1 MMTKT
6 GQLPILLMGPMV
18 RRAEQAGVCIQ
29 FATSKP
35 ANCRIDLINN
45 ESYSEQQ
52 SIALGEHLFLHFV
65 VIKPIN
71 EQFPLDT
78 QLPYALFIDGKS
90 IDLSHWCFEN
100 QPTPAFIIPNKLTDI
115 LHGSCRNAHHPAK
128 DSLVSASK
136 WQNTQRSK
144 NEQGAQLLLLSGDQ
158 VYADDVAGPML
169 LVIYQLID
177 KLGIYKEQPLEL
189 ALPSDINEQLYNRH
203 HFLPKTPWQNR
214 SKLGVGYWLK
224 KDEPHFSSVKA
235 YNHLIYFEEYIAL
248 YLLNFSAAAWA
259 CVDLEKTQY
268 TGENN
273 KNQTIFNA
281 EKTALIDYAEGLSEV
296 ERLFANVSTLMMF
309 DDHDVTDDW
318 NLTAG
323 WEQAISQNKSS
334 KRIVSNGLASY
345 WLFQGIGND
354 ALTKTS
360 ALIQPFKDSLVD
372 EDVWQFKAFDKSLH
386 EFNYWHYELTTTPKV
401 VVLDTRTH
409 RWRNES
415 NFNEPSGLLDWAR
428 LTDLEESLLSHEQ
441 VIIVSPAPVF
451 GVKSIEAIQAM
462 FNICGQPLMVDVENW
477 MAHEGSAKKLLDT
490 FRRTDTPNETLILS
504 GDVHYSF
511 CFSVQKR
518 FGDHPNR
525 IWQLTA
531 SGIKN
536 EFPRKLIN
544 VLDKLD
550 SILYGPKS
558 PLNFFTKRWH
568 MEVDKHQTI
577 DEGQKYL
584 VSDSAISLITLEQ
597 GNLSRYQL
605 IHGDGHLTEF
615 DLEHN

>member
-1 MMTKT
+1 MITNT
-6 GQLPILLMGPMV
+6 ANLPILLMGPMV
-18 RRAEQAGVCIQ
+18 RRAEQTGVCIQ
-29 FATSKP
+29 FATSKS
-35 ANCRIDLINN
+35 ANCQINLLN
-45 ESYSEQQ
+45 VECYSDQHTV
-52 SIALGEHLFLHFV
+52 SLGEHLYLHFV
-65 VIKPIN
+65 IIKPIDN
-71 EQFPLDT
+71 KLPLDS
-78 QLPYALFIDGKS
+78 LLNYELVIDDTV
-90 IDLSHWCFEN
+90 IDLSPWCYSS
-100 QPTPAFIIPNKLTDI
+100 QTTPAFVIPDKLSDI

-128 DSLVSASK
+128 DSLVSASH
-136 WQNTQRSK
+136 WQNTQRANN
-144 NEQGAQLLLLSGDQ
+144 NEGAQLLLLSGDQ

-169 LVIYQLID
+169 LAIHQLV
-177 KLGIYKEQPLEL
+177 KQLGIYKEQPLAIEL
-189 ALPSDINEQLYNRH
+189 PDDIKEQLYNRH
-203 HFLPKTPWQNR
+203 LYLPKTPWQKR
-214 SKLGVGYWLK
+214 SKLGIGYWLK

-235 YNHLIYFEEYIAL
+235 YNHLIHFEEYIAL
-248 YLLNFSAAAWA
+248 YLLNFSAAAWQ
-259 CVDLEKTQY
+259 CVDIQNTTYSGQ
-268 TGENN
+268 N
-273 KNQTIFNA
+273 KQNKTIFDA
-281 EKTALIDYAEGLSEV
+281 EKTALIDYAKGLSEV

-323 WEQAISQNKSS
+323 WEQAINENPSS
-334 KRIVSNGLASY
+334 KRIINNGLISY
-345 WLFQGIGND
+345 WLFQGMGND
-354 ALTKTS
+354 ALNKTGE
-360 ALIQPFKDSLVD
+360 LLTPFKQSRTANNL
-372 EDVWQFKAFDKSLH
+372 WQFKAFDKPLNDFS
-386 EFNYWHYELTTTPKV
+386 FWHYELTTTPKV

-409 RWRNES
+409 RWRNEQ
-415 NFNEPSGLLDWAR
+415 NFNEPSGLLDWER
-428 LTDLEESLLSHEQ
+428 LTELEESLLSHDQ

-518 FGDHPNR
+518 FGNHPNR

-568 MEVDKHQTI
+568 MEVDKHQTKG
-577 DEGQKYL
+577 EGQKYL

-597 GNLSRYQL
+597 GNLARYQL
-605 IHGDGHLTEF
+605 IHGSGELTEF
-615 DLEHN
+615 DLVEN

>member
-1 MMTKT
+1 MITHT
-6 GQLPILLMGPMV
+6 ANLPILLMGPMV
-18 RRAEQAGVCIQ
+18 RRAEQTGVCIQ

-35 ANCRIDLINN
+35 ANCQINLLN
-45 ESYSEQQ
+45 VECYSDQYTV
-52 SIALGEHLFLHFV
+52 SLGEHLYLHFV
-65 VIKPIN
+65 IIKPIDN
-71 EQFPLDT
+71 KLPLDS
-78 QLPYALFIDGKS
+78 LLSYELVIDDTA
-90 IDLSHWCFEN
+90 IDLSPWCYNN
-100 QPTPAFIIPNKLTDI
+100 QTTPAFVIPDKLSDI

-128 DSLVSASK
+128 DSLVSASH
-136 WQNTQRSK
+136 WQNTQRG
-144 NEQGAQLLLLSGDQ
+144 NNTQGAQLLLLSGDQ

-169 LVIYQLID
+169 LAIHQLI
-177 KLGIYKEQPLEL
+177 KALGIYKEQPLAIEL
-189 ALPSDINEQLYNRH
+189 PDDINEQLYNRH
-203 HFLPKTPWQNR
+203 LFLPKTPWQKR

-235 YNHLIYFEEYIAL
+235 YNHLIHFEEYIAL
-248 YLLNFSAAAWA
+248 YLLNFSAAAWQ
-259 CVDLEKTQY
+259 CVDIQNTTYLGQSEQ
-268 TGENN
+268 N
-273 KNQTIFNA
+273 KTIFNA
-281 EKTALIDYAEGLSEV
+281 EKTALIDYAKGLSEV

-323 WEQAISQNKSS
+323 WEQAINENPSS
-334 KRIVSNGLASY
+334 KRIINNGLISY
-345 WLFQGIGND
+345 WLFQGMGND
-354 ALTKTS
+354 ALNKTGE
-360 ALIQPFKDSLVD
+360 LLTPFKQSRTANNL
-372 EDVWQFKAFDKSLH
+372 WQFKVFDKPLNDFS
-386 EFNYWHYELTTTPKV
+386 FWHYELTTTPKV

-409 RWRNES
+409 RWRNEQ
-415 NFNEPSGLLDWAR
+415 NFNEPSGLLDWER
-428 LTDLEESLLSHEQ
+428 LTELEESLLSHDQ

-544 VLDKLD
+544 ILDKLD

-577 DEGQKYL
+577 GEGQKYL

-597 GNLSRYQL
+597 GNLARYQL

-615 DLEHN
+615 DLEEQ

>member
-1 MMTKT
+1 MITHT
-6 GQLPILLMGPMV
+6 ANLPILLMGPMV

-35 ANCRIDLINN
+35 ANCQINLLN
-45 ESYSEQQ
+45 VECYSDQHTV
-52 SIALGEHLFLHFV
+52 SLGEHLYLHFV
-65 VIKPIN
+65 IIKPIDN
-71 EQFPLDT
+71 KLPLDS
-78 QLPYALFIDGKS
+78 LLSYELVIDDTA
-90 IDLSHWCFEN
+90 IDLSPWCYSN
-100 QPTPAFIIPNKLTDI
+100 QTTPAFVIPNKLSDI

-128 DSLVSASK
+128 DSLVPASH
-136 WQNTQRSK
+136 WQNTQRG
-144 NEQGAQLLLLSGDQ
+144 NNNQGAQLLLLSGDQ

-169 LVIYQLID
+169 LAIHQLI
-177 KLGIYKEQPLEL
+177 KALGIYKEQPLAIEL
-189 ALPSDINEQLYNRH
+189 PGDINEQLYNRH
-203 HFLPKTPWQNR
+203 LFLPKTPWQKR

-235 YNHLIYFEEYIAL
+235 YNHLIHFEEYIAL
-248 YLLNFSAAAWA
+248 YLLNFSAAAWQ
-259 CVDLEKTQY
+259 CVDIQNTTYSGQ
-268 TGENN
+268 N
-273 KNQTIFNA
+273 KQNKTIFDA
-281 EKTALIDYAEGLSEV
+281 EKTALIDYAKGLSEV
-296 ERLFANVSTLMMF
+296 ERLFVNVSTLMMF

-323 WEQAISQNKSS
+323 WEQAINETPSS
-334 KRIVSNGLASY
+334 KRIINNGLISY
-345 WLFQGIGND
+345 WLFQGMGND
-354 ALTKTS
+354 ALNKTGE
-360 ALIQPFKDSLVD
+360 LLTPFKQSRTANNL
-372 EDVWQFKAFDKSLH
+372 WQFKAFDKPLNDFS
-386 EFNYWHYELTTTPKV
+386 FWHYELTTTPKV

-409 RWRNES
+409 RWRNEQ
-415 NFNEPSGLLDWAR
+415 NFNEPSGLLDWER
-428 LTDLEESLLSHEQ
+428 LTELEESLLSHDQ

-544 VLDKLD
+544 ILDKLD

-577 DEGQKYL
+577 GEGQKYL

-597 GNLSRYQL
+597 GNLARYQL
-605 IHGDGHLTEF
+605 IHGEGHLTEF
-615 DLEHN
+615 DLEHK

>member
-1 MMTKT
+1 MITHT
-6 GQLPILLMGPMV
+6 ANLPILLMGPMV
-18 RRAEQAGVCIQ
+18 RRAEQTGVCIQ

-35 ANCRIDLINN
+35 ANCQINLLN
-45 ESYSEQQ
+45 VECYSDQHTV
-52 SIALGEHLFLHFV
+52 SLGEHLYLHFV
-65 VIKPIN
+65 IIKPIDN
-71 EQFPLDT
+71 KLPLDS
-78 QLPYALFIDGKS
+78 LLSYELVIDDTA
-90 IDLSHWCFEN
+90 IDLSPWCYSN
-100 QPTPAFIIPNKLTDI
+100 QTTPAFVIPNKLSDI

-128 DSLVSASK
+128 DSLVSASH
-136 WQNTQRSK
+136 WHNTQRGNNS
-144 NEQGAQLLLLSGDQ
+144 QGAQLLLLSGDQ

-169 LVIYQLID
+169 LAIHQLI
-177 KLGIYKEQPLEL
+177 KALGIYKEQPLAIEL
-189 ALPSDINEQLYNRH
+189 PDDINEQLYNRH
-203 HFLPKTPWQNR
+203 LYLPKTPWQKR

-235 YNHLIYFEEYIAL
+235 YNHLIHFEEYIAL
-248 YLLNFSAAAWA
+248 YLLNFSAAAWQ
-259 CVDLEKTQY
+259 CVDIQNTMYSGQ
-268 TGENN
+268 N
-273 KNQTIFNA
+273 KQNKTIFDA
-281 EKTALIDYAEGLSEV
+281 EKTALIDYAKGLSEV

-318 NLTAG
+318 NLTPG
-323 WEQAISQNKSS
+323 WEQAINENPSS
-334 KRIVSNGLASY
+334 KRIINNGLISY
-345 WLFQGIGND
+345 WLFQGMGND
-354 ALTKTS
+354 ALNKTGE
-360 ALIQPFKDSLVD
+360 LLTPFKQSRTANNL
-372 EDVWQFKAFDKSLH
+372 WQFKAFDKPLNDFS
-386 EFNYWHYELTTTPKV
+386 FWHYELTTTPKV

-409 RWRNES
+409 RWRNEQ
-415 NFNEPSGLLDWAR
+415 NFNEPSGLLDWER
-428 LTDLEESLLSHEQ
+428 LTELEESLLSYDQ

-544 VLDKLD
+544 ILDKLD

-568 MEVDKHQTI
+568 MEVDKHQTKG
-577 DEGQKYL
+577 EGQKYL

-597 GNLSRYQL
+597 GNLARYQL

-615 DLEHN
+615 DLEHK

>member
-1 MMTKT
+1 MITNT
-6 GQLPILLMGPMV
+6 ANLPILLMGPMV
-18 RRAEQAGVCIQ
+18 RRAEQTGVCIQ
-29 FATSKP
+29 FATSKS
-35 ANCRIDLINN
+35 ANCQINLLN
-45 ESYSEQQ
+45 VECYSDQHTV
-52 SIALGEHLFLHFV
+52 SLGEHLYLHFV
-65 VIKPIN
+65 IIKPIDN
-71 EQFPLDT
+71 KLPLDS
-78 QLPYALFIDGKS
+78 LLNYELVIDDTV
-90 IDLSHWCFEN
+90 IDLSPWCYSS
-100 QPTPAFIIPNKLTDI
+100 QTTPAFVIPDKLSDI

-128 DSLVSASK
+128 DSLVSASH
-136 WQNTQRSK
+136 WQNTQRANN
-144 NEQGAQLLLLSGDQ
+144 NEGAQLFLLSGDQ

-169 LVIYQLID
+169 LAIHQLV
-177 KLGIYKEQPLEL
+177 KQLGIYKEQPLAIEL
-189 ALPSDINEQLYNRH
+189 PDDIKEQLYNRH
-203 HFLPKTPWQNR
+203 LYLPKTPWQKR
-214 SKLGVGYWLK
+214 SKLGIGYWLK

-235 YNHLIYFEEYIAL
+235 YNHLIHFEEYIAL
-248 YLLNFSAAAWA
+248 YLLNFSAAAWQ
-259 CVDLEKTQY
+259 CVDIQNTTYSGQ
-268 TGENN
+268 N
-273 KNQTIFNA
+273 KQNKTIFDA
-281 EKTALIDYAEGLSEV
+281 EKTALIDYAKGLSEV

-323 WEQAISQNKSS
+323 WEQAINENPSS
-334 KRIVSNGLASY
+334 KRIINNGLISY
-345 WLFQGIGND
+345 WLFQGMGND
-354 ALTKTS
+354 ALNKTGE
-360 ALIQPFKDSLVD
+360 LLTPFKQSRTANNL
-372 EDVWQFKAFDKSLH
+372 WQFKAFDKPLNDFS
-386 EFNYWHYELTTTPKV
+386 FWHYELTTTPKV

-409 RWRNES
+409 RWRNEQ
-415 NFNEPSGLLDWAR
+415 NFNEPSGLLDWER
-428 LTDLEESLLSHEQ
+428 LTELEESLLSHDQ

-518 FGDHPNR
+518 FGNHPNR

-568 MEVDKHQTI
+568 MEVDKHQTKG
-577 DEGQKYL
+577 EGQKYL

-597 GNLSRYQL
+597 GNLARYQL
-605 IHGDGHLTEF
+605 IHGSGELTEF
-615 DLEHN
+615 DLVEN

>member
-1 MMTKT
+1 MTT
-6 GQLPILLMGPMV
+6 QSAQLPLLLMGPMV
-18 RRAEQAGVCIQ
+18 RRAEQSGICIQ
-29 FATSKP
+29 FTTSRP
-35 ANCRIDLINN
+35 GNCQITLENQQ
-45 ESYSEQQ
+45 SYSEQQ
-52 SIALGEHLFLHFV
+52 SIALGKYLYLHFII
-65 VIKPIN
+65 IKPVDS
-71 EQFPLDT
+71 QFPLDT
-78 QLPYALFIDGKS
+78 LLAYTLHINEQK
-90 IDLSHWCFEN
+90 IDLTPWCFEG
-100 QPTPAFIIPNKLTDI
+100 QTAPSFAIANKLTHI

-128 DSLVSASK
+128 DSLVSASE
-136 WQNTQRSK
+136 WQNTQRSNK
-144 NEQGAQLLLLSGDQ
+144 LQGAQLLLLSGDQ

-169 LVIYQLID
+169 LAIHQLID
-177 KLGIYKEQPLEL
+177 VLGLYKEQPLEL
-189 ALPSDINEQLYNRH
+189 NLPADINEQLFNRH
-203 HFLPKTPWQNR
+203 HYLPKTPWQKR

-235 YNHLIYFEEYIAL
+235 HNHLIHFEEFIAL
-248 YLLNFSAAAWA
+248 YLLNFSAAAWQ
-259 CVDLEKTQY
+259 CVDIKNCHYTQGNEK
-268 TGENN
+268 NN
-273 KNQTIFNA
+273 TIFNA
-281 EKTALIDYAEGLSEV
+281 EKKALIDYAKGLNSV

-323 WEQAISQNKSS
+323 WEQAINQNPNS
-334 KRIVSNGLASY
+334 KRIINNGLISY
-345 WLFQGIGND
+345 WLFQGLGND
-354 ALTKTS
+354 ALHKTG
-360 ALIQPFKDSLVD
+360 ALINDFKQSRSANNS
-372 EDVWQFKAFDKSLH
+372 WQFKTFDKPLN

-415 NFNEPSGLLDWAR
+415 NFNEPSGLLDWER
-428 LTDLEESLLSHEQ
+428 LTELEESLLSHSK

-451 GVKSIEAIQAM
+451 GVKSIEAIQAA
-462 FNICGQPLMVDVENW
+462 FNMCGQPLMVDVENW

-568 MEVDKHQTI
+568 MEVDKHQTKG
-577 DEGQKYL
+577 EGQKYL

-597 GNLSRYQL
+597 GDLARYQL
-605 IHGDGHLTEF
+605 IHGDGHTTEF
-615 DLEHN
+615 DLEEQ

>member
-90 IDLSHWCFEN
+90 IDLSSWCFEN
-100 QPTPAFIIPNKLTDI
+100 QPTPAFVIPNKLTDI
-115 LHGSCRNAHHPAK
+115 LHGSCRNAHHRAK

-177 KLGIYKEQPLEL
+177 QLGIYKEQPLEL

-268 TGENN
+268 TEQNN

>member
-1 MMTKT
+1 MTT
-6 GQLPILLMGPMV
+6 HAAQLPMLLMGPMV
-18 RRAEQAGVCIQ
+18 RRAEQTGVCIV
-29 FATSKP
+29 FATSTP
-35 ANCRIDLINN
+35 AQCQINILN
-45 ESYSEQQ
+45 TQSVSEQQ
-52 SIALGEHLFLHFV
+52 TITLGERLYLHFV
-65 VIKPIN
+65 VVKPASTP
-71 EQFPLDT
+71 FALDT
-78 QLPYALFIDGKS
+78 LLAYQLIINGNEV
-90 IDLSHWCFEN
+90 DLSAWAYSN
-100 QPTPAFIIPNKLTDI
+100 QATPAFAIPNKLNSI

-128 DSLVSASK
+128 DSLVTASQ
-136 WQNTQRSK
+136 WQNTQRSQ
-144 NEQGAQLLLLSGDQ
+144 NTPGAQLLLLSGDQ

-169 LVIYQLID
+169 LVIHQLIE
-177 KLGIYKEQPLEL
+177 KLGIYKEQPM
-189 ALPSDINEQLYNRH
+189 ALPLPNKIDEQLYNRH
-203 HFLPKTPWQNR
+203 HFLPKTPWQKR

-235 YNHLIYFEEYIAL
+235 FNHLIHFEEFIAL
-248 YLLNFSAAAWA
+248 YLLNLSATAWQ
-259 CVDLEKTQY
+259 CVDLQNAQY
-268 TGENN
+268 TGQNPEH
-273 KNQTIFNA
+273 QRIFNA
-281 EKTALIDYAEGLSEV
+281 EKSALLGYAKGLNEV
-296 ERLFANVSTLMMF
+296 EKLFANVSTLMMF

-323 WEQAISQNKSS
+323 WEQAINQNPSS
-334 KRIVSNGLASY
+334 KRIINNGLISY
-345 WLFQGIGND
+345 WLFQGMGND

-360 ALIQPFKDSLVD
+360 ALIPPFKQSLSANNQ
-372 EDVWQFKAFDKSLH
+372 WQFKAFDKPLN
-386 EFNYWHYELTTTPKV
+386 EFNHWHYELTTTPKV

-415 NFNEPSGLLDWAR
+415 NFNEPSGLLDWER
-428 LTDLEESLLSHEQ
+428 LTELEESLLSHDK

-451 GVKSIEAIQAM
+451 GVKSIEAIQAA

-568 MEVDKHQTI
+568 MEVDKHQTLG
-577 DEGQKYL
+577 EGQKYL
-584 VSDSAISLITLEQ
+584 VSDSAISLITLDN
-597 GNLSRYQL
+597 GDLSRYQL
-605 IHGDGHLTEF
+605 IHGDGHTTEF
-615 DLEHN
+615 DLEHK

>member
-1 MMTKT
+1 M
-6 GQLPILLMGPMV
+6 
-18 RRAEQAGVCIQ
+18 
-29 FATSKP
+29 
-35 ANCRIDLINN
+35 
-45 ESYSEQQ
+45 
-52 SIALGEHLFLHFV
+52 
-65 VIKPIN
+65 
-71 EQFPLDT
+71 
-78 QLPYALFIDGKS
+78 
-90 IDLSHWCFEN
+90 
-100 QPTPAFIIPNKLTDI
+100 
-115 LHGSCRNAHHPAK
+115 
-128 DSLVSASK
+128 
-136 WQNTQRSK
+136 
-144 NEQGAQLLLLSGDQ
+144 
-158 VYADDVAGPML
+158 
-169 LVIYQLID
+169 
-177 KLGIYKEQPLEL
+177 
-189 ALPSDINEQLYNRH
+189 ALPLPNNIDEQLYNRH
-203 HFLPKTPWQNR
+203 HFLPKTPWQKR

-235 YNHLIYFEEYIAL
+235 FNHLIHFEEFIAL
-248 YLLNFSAAAWA
+248 YLLNLSAAAWQ
-259 CVDLEKTQY
+259 CVDLQNAQY
-268 TGENN
+268 TGQNPEH
-273 KNQTIFNA
+273 QRIFNA
-281 EKTALIDYAEGLSEV
+281 EKSALLGYAEGLNEV
-296 ERLFANVSTLMMF
+296 EKLFANVSTLMMF

-323 WEQAISQNKSS
+323 WEQAINQNPSS
-334 KRIVSNGLASY
+334 KRIINNGLISY
-345 WLFQGIGND
+345 WLFQGMGND
-354 ALTKTS
+354 ALTKTG
-360 ALIQPFKDSLVD
+360 ALIQPFKQSLSANNQ
-372 EDVWQFKAFDKSLH
+372 WQFKAFDKPLN
-386 EFNYWHYELTTTPKV
+386 EFNHWHYELTTTPKV

-415 NFNEPSGLLDWAR
+415 NFNEPSGLLDWER
-428 LTDLEESLLSHEQ
+428 LTELEESLLSHDK

-451 GVKSIEAIQAM
+451 GVKSIEAIQAA

-568 MEVDKHQTI
+568 MEVDKHQTVG
-577 DEGQKYL
+577 EGQKYL
-584 VSDSAISLITLEQ
+584 VSDSAISLITLQQ
-597 GNLSRYQL
+597 GDLSQYQL
-605 IHGDGHLTEF
+605 IHGDGHTTEF
-615 DLEHN
+615 DLEHK

>member
-1 MMTKT
+1 
-6 GQLPILLMGPMV
+6 MGPMV
-18 RRAEQAGVCIQ
+18 RRAEQTGVCIQ

-35 ANCRIDLINN
+35 ANCQITLINY
-45 ESYSEQQ
+45 ECYSDQHTV
-52 SIALGEHLFLHFV
+52 SLGKHLYLHFV
-65 VIKPIN
+65 IIKPVDNKLPVDSLLSYELIID
-71 EQFPLDT
+71 DT
-78 QLPYALFIDGKS
+78 A
-90 IDLSHWCFEN
+90 IDLSPWCYSN
-100 QPTPAFIIPNKLTDI
+100 QITPAFVIPSKLSDI

-128 DSLVSASK
+128 DSLVPASH
-136 WQNTQRSK
+136 WQNTQRG
-144 NEQGAQLLLLSGDQ
+144 NNNQGAQLLLLSGDQ

-169 LVIYQLID
+169 LAVHQLI
-177 KLGIYKEQPLEL
+177 KALGIYKEQPLAIEL
-189 ALPSDINEQLYNRH
+189 PDDINEQLYNRH
-203 HFLPKTPWQNR
+203 LFLPKTPWQKR

-235 YNHLIYFEEYIAL
+235 YNHLIHFEEYIAL
-248 YLLNFSAAAWA
+248 YLLNFSAAAWQ
-259 CVDLEKTQY
+259 CVDIQNATYLGQSEQ
-268 TGENN
+268 N
-273 KNQTIFNA
+273 KTIFNA
-281 EKTALIDYAEGLSEV
+281 EKTALIDYAKGLSEV

-323 WEQAISQNKSS
+323 WEQAINENPSS
-334 KRIVSNGLASY
+334 KRIINNGLISY
-345 WLFQGIGND
+345 WLFQGMGND
-354 ALTKTS
+354 ALNKTGE
-360 ALIQPFKDSLVD
+360 LLTPFKQSRTANNL
-372 EDVWQFKAFDKSLH
+372 WQFKVFDKPLNDFS
-386 EFNYWHYELTTTPKV
+386 FWHYELTTIPKV

-409 RWRNES
+409 RWRNEQ
-415 NFNEPSGLLDWAR
+415 NFNEPSGLLDWER
-428 LTDLEESLLSHEQ
+428 LTELEESLLSHDQ

-544 VLDKLD
+544 ILDKLD

-577 DEGQKYL
+577 GEGQKYL

-597 GNLSRYQL
+597 GNLARYQL
-605 IHGDGHLTEF
+605 IHGEGYLTEF
-615 DLEHN
+615 DLEHK

>member
-29 FATSKP
+29 FATSEP
-35 ANCRIDLINN
+35 ANCRIDFINN

-90 IDLSHWCFEN
+90 IDLSPWCFEN
-100 QPTPAFIIPNKLTDI
+100 QPTPAFVIPNKLTDI

-177 KLGIYKEQPLEL
+177 QLGIYKEQPLEL

-248 YLLNFSAAAWA
+248 YLLNFSAVAWA

-268 TGENN
+268 TEQNN

-296 ERLFANVSTLMMF
+296 ERLFANVSTLMIF

>member
-90 IDLSHWCFEN
+90 IDSSPWCFEN
-100 QPTPAFIIPNKLTDI
+100 QPTPAFVIPNKLTDI

-177 KLGIYKEQPLEL
+177 QLGIYKEQPLEL

-248 YLLNFSAAAWA
+248 YLLNFSAVAWA

-268 TGENN
+268 TEQNN